1 MPAFE
6 SGRFLS
12 AGDRVLLAELPA
24 GHHLTGALRVRGGEP
39 LVLFHQGELYDTIVE
54 ELPGGGLAAVVR
66 SARPSPLAATPMVL
80 VQAVIRPALLDDV
93 IRLVT
98 PLGVCGI
105 VLFVGERSQPWNVA
119 GRMGRLRDV
128 AQAAAEQSETGI
140 VPVISLE
147 NSLAA
152 ALGRSDLPGHLVA
165 MSPRGDRS
173 LSSLCGS
180 AGLGSAEGV
189 GLVVGPEGGLS
200 EGEERTLDSR
210 GVYRAH
216 LNTGVLRSE
225 LAGFAGFLIV
235 REMQGLS

>member
-1 MPAFE
+1 M
-6 SGRFLS
+6 
-12 AGDRVLLAELPA
+12 
-24 GHHLTGALRVRGGEP
+24 
-39 LVLFHQGELYDTIVE
+39 LFHQGELYDAIVE
-54 ELPGGGLAAVVR
+54 EPPGAGLAAVVQ
-66 SARPSPLAATPMVL
+66 SVRPSPLAVRPLVL

-93 IRLVT
+93 IRLVA

-119 GRMGRLRDV
+119 GRMGRLSEV

-152 ALGRSDLPGHLVA
+152 ALGRSDVPSQLVA

-173 LSSLCGS
+173 LLSLCGS
-180 AGLGSAEGV
+180 AGLGSRGGV
-189 GLVVGPEGGLS
+189 GLVVGPEGGFS
-200 EGEERTLDSR
+200 EAEEGILDSR
-210 GVYRAH
+210 GVHRAR

-225 LAGFAGFLIV
+225 LAGFASLIIV